1 MRLYNYVMNKEEF
14 LIYCL
19 LYAVDAAGV
28 KKQNLVQMSLKVDT
42 VSFVK
47 IYNLIQQHDEATR
60 KNIIVSCQNDFD
72 KNELIKEIKNTF
84 LMELETSIQES
95 VVEVLNCVFE

>member
-1 MRLYNYVMNKEEF
+1 MNKEEF
-14 LIYCL
+14 LIYFL

-60 KNIIVSCQNDFD
+60 KNIIATCKKDFN
-72 KNELIKEIKNTF
+72 KNELIEEIKNTF

-95 VVEVLNCVFE
+95 VVEVLNCEF

>member
-72 KNELIKEIKNTF
+72 KNELIEEIKNTF

-95 VVEVLNCVFE
+95 VVEVLNCEL

>member
-47 IYNLIQQHDEATR
+47 IYNIIQQQDEVTR
-60 KNIIVSCQNDFD
+60 KKIIVSCQNDFN

-84 LMELETSIQES
+84 LIELETSIQES
-95 VVEVLNCVFE
+95 VVEVLNCEL

>member
-1 MRLYNYVMNKEEF
+1 MNKEEF

-84 LMELETSIQES
+84 LIELETSIQES
-95 VVEVLNCVFE
+95 VVEVLNCEL

>member
-28 KKQNLVQMSLKVDT
+28 KKQNLVQMSMKVDT

-84 LMELETSIQES
+84 LIELETSIQES
-95 VVEVLNCVFE
+95 VVEVLNCEL

>member
-1 MRLYNYVMNKEEF
+1 MNKEEF

-42 VSFVK
+42 VSFLK

-95 VVEVLNCVFE
+95 VVEVLNCEL

>member
-1 MRLYNYVMNKEEF
+1 MNKEEF

-47 IYNLIQQHDEATR
+47 IYNIIQQQDEVTR
-60 KNIIVSCQNDFD
+60 KKIIVSCQNDFN

-84 LMELETSIQES
+84 LIELETSIQES
-95 VVEVLNCVFE
+95 VVEVLNCEL